1 MFDID
6 DEWVPVAPVPSEVDV
21 VGFPDAAAAS
31 LALEPPG
38 PDSVVALSML
48 DPAALTHSARID
60 VLVALERQIAWLSGV
75 QQRVLTSIAADP
87 GAAADEVDRTGRQW
101 VREDVSCALRLS
113 GLTAQRRLAVAQTLT
128 SHLPATQRLLERG
141 EISYLHA
148 MSLAEAVLGL
158 DGQSTAAVE
167 ERVLRRAR
175 EQTLSEFK
183 GSVRRAVASVD
194 AAAVE
199 QRRVEA
205 MGERR
210 VCVTPRDDGM
220 AELWALLPAEGAA
233 VLMSAVNALAS
244 VTSAEDER
252 GIDQRRADAL
262 VDLGVAAIHDPLL
275 PRQHGTRPSIQVTVA
290 LSTLLGVDDQ
300 PAELDGHGPI
310 PAAVARRLAA
320 DPTGTW
326 RRLVTDP
333 VDGTLLDYGRS
344 TYRPPADL
352 AAFVIARDQ
361 VCAFPGCRR
370 PARHCELDH
379 RRAWAAGGTTD
390 PHNIGA
396 LCKRHHLC
404 KHQGGWHLDRDNDG
418 SYQWTSPTRHRYRA
432 RPPELPVGARTF
444 ELVENDPD
452 PPPF

>member
-1 MFDID
+1 
-6 DEWVPVAPVPSEVDV
+6 
-21 VGFPDAAAAS
+21 
-31 LALEPPG
+31 
-38 PDSVVALSML
+38 ML
-48 DPAALTHSARID
+48 DPAGLTHAGRVD
-60 VLVALERQIAWLSGV
+60 LLVAVERHLAWLSGV
-75 QQRVLTSIAADP
+75 QQQVLGSIAADP
-87 GAAADEVDRTGRQW
+87 GAAADDVDRTGQGW

-113 GLTAQRRLAVAQTLT
+113 GLTAQRRLVVAQMLT
-128 SHLPATQRLLERG
+128 SHLPGTQRLLERG

-158 DGQSTAAVE
+158 DVPAVAAVE
-167 ERVLRRAR
+167 ARVMRRAG
-175 EQTLSEFK
+175 EQTLAEFK
-183 GSVRRAVASVD
+183 RSVRRAVASVD

-205 MGERR
+205 MRERR

-220 AELWALLPAEGAA
+220 AEVWALLPAEGAA
-233 VLMSAVNALAS
+233 VLMCAVNALAS

-252 GIDQRRADAL
+252 SIDQRRADAL
-262 VDLGVAAIHDPLL
+262 VDLGIAAIHDPLL
-275 PRQHGTRPSIQVTVA
+275 PRRHGMRPAIQVTVA
-290 LSTLLGVDDQ
+290 LSTLLGVDEQ
-300 PAELDGHGPI
+300 PGELAGHGPI

-333 VDGTLLDYGRS
+333 VTGALLDYGRT

-361 VCAFPGCRR
+361 VCAFPGCLR
-370 PARHCELDH
+370 PARACDLDH

-396 LCKRHHLC
+396 LCTRHHRA
-404 KHQGGWHLDRDNDG
+404 KHEGGWQLDRHNDG
-418 SYQWTSPTRHRYRA
+418 SHHWTSPTRHRYRA
-432 RPPELPVGARTF
+432 RPSELPVEITRSSLG
-444 ELVENDPD
+444 NSDPD